1 VTAEVSARTN
11 LPVPDRRHAGEV
23 MYEVRNPSDVFP
35 QPDVLRPPK
44 DAPNI
49 VVVLLDDVGFGASS
63 AFGGPCST
71 PVAERLADGGLK
83 LSRFHTTAIC
93 SPTRQALLTGRNHHT
108 AEMGNITEFAT
119 SVPGYSSIR
128 PNTCATVAE
137 ILRLNGYS
145 TAQFGKCHEVPTWE
159 ATEVGPFDRWPT
171 GSGFETFYGFLGGET
186 NQYAPTLF
194 NGTTPVEPDRSPEE
208 GYHLTEDLADRAIGW
223 IRQQKTL
230 TRDRPLFLYFAP
242 GATHTPHHVPEE
254 WSAKYRGRFDGG
266 WDALRE
272 ETFRRQKQLGVIPE
286 DAELT
291 ARSAGLPAW
300 ADMPLEMRPLLA
312 RQMEV
317 YAGFLEHTDFHV
329 GRVIDALSEV
339 GVLDDTLVYYILGD
353 NGASGEGG
361 PNGCFSESLMS
372 SGPDIETPEF
382 LMDRIDTLGTPES
395 LANYSAC
402 WAHALNTPYQWTKQ
416 VASHWGGTRN
426 GAIVHW
432 PRGVRSR
439 GQIRSQFTHVIDVV
453 PTMLAAAGLPEPTTV
468 NGVAQTP
475 IEGVTMAYFF
485 DRPEAPER
493 HRTQYFEVMGNR
505 GIYHDGWTA
514 VAKHFSP
521 WEPTDDTARL
531 DDDVWEL
538 YGPDDWTQAR
548 DIAGEQ
554 PQKLRELQR
563 LFLIEAARHG
573 VLPLQTM
580 RLELANPDISG
591 RRQLIAGKSQLLYGS
606 MRRVSGAAI
615 LNTKNKSHAIVAEI
629 LVPEG
634 GGSGVIVCQ
643 GGRFGGW
650 SLYLDGNGAL
660 TYSYNLGGAVITDVT
675 STSRLA
681 AGIRQVHMAFAYDG
695 GGLGAGAEITLRVD
709 GTDVGQGR
717 LERTTPIWF
726 STEGSEEAYLGRDG
740 GSLVTGNYTTP
751 KGAYTGVVNWVR
763 IELGGDSQDHL
774 IRPEQRWSAAM
785 ARE

>member
-1 VTAEVSARTN
+1 
-11 LPVPDRRHAGEV
+11 
-23 MYEVRNPSDVFP
+23 
-35 QPDVLRPPK
+35 
-44 DAPNI
+44 
-49 VVVLLDDVGFGASS
+49 
-63 AFGGPCST
+63 
-71 PVAERLADGGLK
+71 
-83 LSRFHTTAIC
+83 
-93 SPTRQALLTGRNHHT
+93 
-108 AEMGNITEFAT
+108 
-119 SVPGYSSIR
+119 
-128 PNTCATVAE
+128 
-137 ILRLNGYS
+137 
-145 TAQFGKCHEVPTWE
+145 
-159 ATEVGPFDRWPT
+159 
-171 GSGFETFYGFLGGET
+171 
-186 NQYAPTLF
+186 
-194 NGTTPVEPDRSPEE
+194 
-208 GYHLTEDLADRAIGW
+208 
-223 IRQQKTL
+223 
-230 TRDRPLFLYFAP
+230 
-242 GATHTPHHVPEE
+242 
-254 WSAKYRGRFDGG
+254 
-266 WDALRE
+266 
-272 ETFRRQKQLGVIPE
+272 
-286 DAELT
+286 
-291 ARSAGLPAW
+291 
-300 ADMPLEMRPLLA
+300 
-312 RQMEV
+312 
-317 YAGFLEHTDFHV
+317 
-329 GRVIDALSEV
+329 
-339 GVLDDTLVYYILGD
+339 
-353 NGASGEGG
+353 
-361 PNGCFSESLMS
+361 
-372 SGPDIETPEF
+372 
-382 LMDRIDTLGTPES
+382 
-395 LANYSAC
+395 
-402 WAHALNTPYQWTKQ
+402 
-416 VASHWGGTRN
+416 
-426 GAIVHW
+426 
-432 PRGVRSR
+432 VRSR

-475 IEGVTMAYFF
+475 IEGVSMAYFF
-485 DRPEAPER
+485 DRPDAPER

-548 DIAGEQ
+548 DLAGEQ

-573 VLPLQTM
+573 VLPFQTM
-580 RLELANPDISG
+580 RIELANPEISG
-591 RRQLIAGKSQLLYGS
+591 RRQLIAGESQLLYGS
-606 MRRVSGAAI
+606 MGRISGAAV
-615 LNTKNKSHAIVAEI
+615 LNTKNKSHTVVAEV

-675 STSRLA
+675 STPRLQ

-726 STEGSEEAYLGRDG
+726 SSEGSEEAYLGRDG